1 MICDHLQAL
10 LTDSNGSF
18 SLFLFL
24 TNTVY
29 VTHSYNIILCFLL
42 TDYIRNCIIGK
53 GGSYKGT
60 VSITKSGIK
69 CQPWNSMIPHEHR

>member
-1 MICDHLQAL
+1 MLHIVI
-10 LTDSNGSF
+10 TF
-18 SLFLFL
+18 
-24 TNTVY
+24 
-29 VTHSYNIILCFLL
+29 IFLL
-42 TDYIRNCIIGK
+42 LPIDYIRNCIIGK